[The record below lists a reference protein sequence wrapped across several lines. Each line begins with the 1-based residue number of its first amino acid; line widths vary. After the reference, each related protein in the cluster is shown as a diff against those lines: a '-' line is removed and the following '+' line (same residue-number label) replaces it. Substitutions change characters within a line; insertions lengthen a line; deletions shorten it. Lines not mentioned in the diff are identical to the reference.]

1 MPRVDLLQLRRGT
14 AAEWVTANP
23 VLALGE
29 PGLETDT
36 QRVKYG
42 DAVSAWN
49 VLEYA
54 EADSSAIEAELDAL
68 TVTVA
73 GKADEDHS
81 HIISNV
87 AGLQAALD
95 AKLALAGGTLTGGLT
110 LAGAPTEG
118 LHAATKTYVDGIAS
132 GGLPHVLGDVY
143 YASDHGIVPASADN
157 SAALQ
162 TLIDT
167 IAALERNATILFEE
181 EGPYI
186 FAGALQDTARTN
198 CVIRFP
204 EVDINSKQYT
214 IRLKGGA
221 GSPSFSPS
229 AFETVPLSAGTKLK
243 CTTNTGSGTRPAFIG
258 GMGPVGGNANETSYM
273 VPSFED
279 VTFLMPRNPVLSC
292 INLNNYTNTS
302 FIGMCAVIAGATQ
315 SVFDAQ
321 EPTTSTSFGVI
332 HPQPGSG
339 VVQLVEGSLNILGFY
354 NGMLVGENAFI
365 KILGIFSC
373 KNGIV
378 YQGAFGTSRIS
389 RFQVG
394 WCPTAISI
402 QGGHVLIIDEM
413 TTERWLFGGWYH
425 FVRDI
430 DDGSNVAAGEIR
442 WETNA
447 AAYGRLPGTFTVNG
461 AANIY
466 LREFGISPAASTPRP
481 KFGSAEVGAV
491 NDTTV
496 AVTFSQPVKAA
507 TYTAGVTITVNGTP
521 ATISSAT
528 RQAGKDVV
536 YYVLQTGVTNGQ
548 NVAFSYEAAD
558 GFISNEAGTHL
569 ADVASEPVINSVGG
583 SSVVVYDAFFDTDGT
598 IIPLHTMTIGS
609 GWTKIEG
616 GSNETEIV
624 NNKAQSLNSLSQA
637 YVYVTES
644 GVSDS
649 RIEATF
655 SFSGGSDYCEL
666 FFRLTDLNNHWTAT
680 VQGTGANNMQLA
692 KVVAGVYTAVNTV
705 TVPVT
710 VATPYLYVVT
720 LAGNNISFSFDGG
733 TPIATIDPFNVSA
746 TKCGFKFFGGG
757 GDTLDNFTV
766 TS

>member
-1 MPRVDLLQLRRGT
+1 MPRTDLIQLRRGT
-14 AAEWVTANP
+14 AAAWVAANP

-36 QRVKYG
+36 SRIKYG
-42 DAVSAWN
+42 DGVSAWG

-54 EADSSAIEAELDAL
+54 EAEADTDALEAELDAL
-68 TVTVA
+68 TVTVD
-73 GKADEDHS
+73 G
-81 HIISNV
+81 
-87 AGLQAALD
+87 
-95 AKLALAGGTLTGGLT
+95 KLALAGGTLTGGLT

-157 SAALQ
+157 SVALQ

-186 FAGALQDTARTN
+186 FAGALKDTARTN

-221 GSPSFSPS
+221 GPPAFSPS
-229 AFETVPLSAGTKLK
+229 AFETVPLPAGTQIK
-243 CTTNTGSGTRPAFIG
+243 CTTNTGAGTRPAFIG

-279 VTFLMPRNPVLSC
+279 LTFLMPRNPVLSC

-302 FIGMCAVIAGATQ
+302 FIGMCAVIAGSTQ
-315 SVFDAQ
+315 SVFDAE

-339 VVQLVEGSLNILGFY
+339 VLQLVDGSLNILGFY
-354 NGMLVGENAFI
+354 NGMLVGENAYI
-365 KILGIFSC
+365 KIVGLFSC

-394 WCPTAISI
+394 WCPTAISV

-413 TTERWLFGGWYH
+413 ITERWLFGGWYN

-430 DDGSNVAAGEIR
+430 DDPLNAGMGEIR
-442 WETNA
+442 WVTNA
-447 AAYGRLPGTFTVNG
+447 ASFGALQGIFTVNG

-466 LREFGISPAASTPRP
+466 LREFGISPAASAPRP

-491 NDTTV
+491 NATTV
-496 AVTFSQPVKAA
+496 AVTFSEPVKAA
-507 TYTAGVTITVNGTP
+507 TYTAGVTITVNGAP

-528 RQAGKDVV
+528 RQAGKDVI
-536 YYVLQTGVTNGQ
+536 YYVLSVAVTNGQ
-548 NVAFSYEAAD
+548 DVVFSYEAAD

-569 ADVASEPVINSVGG
+569 ADVTDEPVINSVGG
-583 SSVVVYDAFFDTDGT
+583 SSVVVYDAFAGTDGT

-609 GWTKIEG
+609 GWTKLQG

-624 NNKAQSLNSLSQA
+624 NNKAQSLTSLGQA

-644 GVSDS
+644 GVSDCT
-649 RIEATF
+649 IEGTF
-655 SFSGGSDYCEL
+655 SFHGGADYCEL
-666 FFRLTDLNNHWTAT
+666 FFRLTDLNNHWVASIHGTASD
-680 VQGTGANNMQLA
+680 NMQLA
-692 KVVAGVYTAVNTV
+692 KVVAGVYTAVSAV

-710 VATPYLYVVT
+710 LATPYLYVVT
-720 LAGNNISFSFDGG
+720 MSGSNISFSFDGG
-733 TPIATIDPFNVSA
+733 TPLAATDAFNVSA
-746 TKCGFKFFGGG
+746 TKCGFKFYGGG

-766 TS
+766 ST